1 MDLGGRRVEGF
12 RAVAAVFVGSRLAL
26 VLVALFA
33 VRFFPLNSYNRDHN
47 SAFAVPVA
55 AGDHWREPPVAADQA
70 VPPQSKHAE
79 PSWIAVWARWDAL
92 WYARIGELGYA
103 GRYGVDDLPGR
114 SGEPPA
120 TGFYPL
126 MPLLMRAVGWL
137 VGSPLRAALLI
148 ANASLLLSL
157 WLLVRM
163 TRKLL
168 GDEAAVAAGTLLLLY
183 PPAFFLSAPYS
194 DSLGLSLSL
203 ACLALA
209 LDGRLGAAGV
219 LGFLSALTRPTGVL
233 LAPALW
239 LQWWR
244 SRRANPSSASGS
256 SLTGLV
262 AGFLPI
268 LGMAAFLAYCGAAF
282 GDPLAPFHRQATWRG
297 AMGWPP
303 SIFRELAG
311 GPWSWMATRHSF
323 VEAAAATAFVAL
335 GLLAFRYVPLP
346 LAVYGLLATLLPL
359 WTSLFSFSRLALA
372 SFPVFMTAGAI
383 LRRRPAAARAVEA
396 FFAVVLGLFAILY
409 FTWNWIG

>member
-1 MDLGGRRVEGF
+1 MDLVGRRLEGF
-12 RAVAAVFVGSRLAL
+12 RAVAAVFVSSRLAL
-26 VLVALFA
+26 ALIALFA
-33 VRFFPLNSYNRDHN
+33 LRYFPLNSYNRDHN
-47 SAFAVPVA
+47 SAFAIPVA
-55 AGDHWREPPVAADQA
+55 AGDRWREPPVAADQA
-70 VPPQSKHAE
+70 MPPQSKHAE
-79 PSWIAVWARWDAL
+79 PSGIAVWARWDAL
-92 WYARIGELGYA
+92 WYARIAELGYA
-103 GRYGVDDLPGR
+103 GRFGVDDLPGQ

-126 MPLLMRAVGWL
+126 MPLLMRALGGIL
-137 VGSPLRAALLI
+137 GSPLRAALLI

-168 GDEAAVAAGTLLLLY
+168 GDEAAIAAGTLLLLY

-194 DSLGLSLSL
+194 DSLGLALSL
-203 ACLALA
+203 ASLSLA
-209 LDGRLGAAGV
+209 LDGRLGAAGAF
-219 LGFLSALTRPTGVL
+219 GFLSALTRPTGIL

-244 SRRANPSSASGS
+244 SRRANPSGSGASVLGF
-256 SLTGLV
+256 L

-303 SIFRELAG
+303 AIFRELSG
-311 GPWSWMATRHSF
+311 GPWSLMATRHSF
-323 VEAAAATAFVAL
+323 VELTAAAAFVAL
-335 GLLAFRYVPLP
+335 GVLAFRYVPLP
-346 LAVYGLLATLLPL
+346 VAVYGLCATLVPL

-383 LRRRPAAARAVEA
+383 LRRRPAAARATEA
-396 FFAVVLGLFAILY
+396 FLAVLLGLFAVLY